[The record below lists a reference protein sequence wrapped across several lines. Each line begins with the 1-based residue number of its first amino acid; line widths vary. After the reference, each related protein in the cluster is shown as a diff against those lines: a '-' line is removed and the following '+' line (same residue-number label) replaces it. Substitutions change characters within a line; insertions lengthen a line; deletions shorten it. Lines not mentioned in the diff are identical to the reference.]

1 MECKMR
7 CFVLQKAYFWH
18 AKGMVSAIKT
28 VDLSIENKRF
38 LYWFQG
44 MNANLC

>member
-1 MECKMR
+1 MWR
-7 CFVLQKAYFWH
+7 FVLQKAYFWH

-38 LYWFQG
+38 CIGFRV
-44 MNANLC
+44 

>member
-7 CFVLQKAYFWH
+7 RFVLQKACFWH

-28 VDLSIENKRF
+28 VDFGTENKRF
-38 LYWFQG
+38 CIGFR
-44 MNANLC
+44 A

>member
-1 MECKMR
+1 MECKMWL
-7 CFVLQKAYFWH
+7 FVLQKACFWH

-28 VDLSIENKRF
+28 VDFGTENKRF

-44 MNANLC
+44 MNANVC